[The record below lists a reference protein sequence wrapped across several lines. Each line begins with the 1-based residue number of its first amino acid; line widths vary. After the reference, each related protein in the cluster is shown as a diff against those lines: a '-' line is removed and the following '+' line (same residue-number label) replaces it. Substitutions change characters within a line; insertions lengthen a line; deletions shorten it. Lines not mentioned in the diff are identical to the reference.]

1 MIELNYETLWNELK
15 DNLEHNTEKY
25 KKIGIDGLKDNDY
38 VTVYCA
44 FDQVIMSETVL
55 SLMKKMEKRGTNVS
69 DA

>member
-1 MIELNYETLWNELK
+1 MTGLDYQALWNELK
-15 DNLEHNTEKY
+15 DNLEYNTKKY
-25 KKIGIDGLKDNDY
+25 KKIGMDGLEDNDY

-55 SLMKKMEKRGTNVS
+55 SLIKKMEKRGTNVS